1 MSYIVVYQRGDGS
14 SGLEE
19 CADLELAVVAA
30 ERLRN
35 VDDVES
41 PRIFK
46 TEEIH
51 FDFRPYYRVEVSKAA
66 DPVVSAPSETASVPE
81 VALDPWAEA
90 EIPPAPSAPP
100 VDRVADVEPPAVPAE
115 ASAEIPAEVAAETEV
130 ETHAEPGSTDIAAE
144 EPVPDPVD
152 EPDSRGLFSGE
163 HIPDP
168 PQEFP
173 AVTHLA
179 DDVNEAVPPRRGLFG
194 R

>member
-1 MSYIVVYQRGDGS
+1 MTYIVVYQRGDGS

-19 CADLELAVVAA
+19 CTDLEVAVVAA

-51 FDFRPYYRVEVSKAA
+51 FDFRPYYRVEVSRET
-66 DPVVSAPSETASVPE
+66 DPVVSAPLESARIPDVP
-81 VALDPWAEA
+81 LDPWAEV
-90 EIPPAPSAPP
+90 EIPSAF
-100 VDRVADVEPPAVPAE
+100 PAE
-115 ASAEIPAEVAAETEV
+115 DLVDIKPPSVPEEAVVEAAADAEV
-130 ETHAEPGSTDIAAE
+130 ETPVEPDHAEIVSE
-144 EPVPDPVD
+144 EPAPEPVD
-152 EPDSRGLFSGE
+152 EPDSRGLFSEE
-163 HIPDP
+163 HIPNP

-179 DDVNEAVPPRRGLFG
+179 EDVSEAVPPRRGLFG

>member
-19 CADLELAVVAA
+19 CTDLELAVVAA

-51 FDFRPYYRVEVSKAA
+51 FDFRPYYRVEVSKEA
-66 DPVVSAPSETASVPE
+66 DPVVSAPLGTARVPE
-81 VALDPWAEA
+81 VPLDPWAEA
-90 EIPPAPSAPP
+90 EIPPAPPAPP
-100 VDRVADVEPPAVPAE
+100 VDQVADVEPPAVPAE
-115 ASAEIPAEVAAETEV
+115 EAAEIPSEADV
-130 ETHAEPGSTDIAAE
+130 EPSSSEIAAE
-144 EPVPDPVD
+144 EPAPEPVD

-173 AVTHLA
+173 AVTQLA
-179 DDVNEAVPPRRGLFG
+179 EDVSEAVPPRRGLFG

>member
-19 CADLELAVVAA
+19 CTDFELAVVAA

-51 FDFRPYYRVEVSKAA
+51 FDFRPYYRVEVSKEA
-66 DPVVSAPSETASVPE
+66 DPVASAL
-81 VALDPWAEA
+81 LDPWAEA
-90 EIPPAPSAPP
+90 E
-100 VDRVADVEPPAVPAE
+100 ADVETR
-115 ASAEIPAEVAAETEV
+115 AA
-130 ETHAEPGSTDIAAE
+130 PGSTEIVAE
-144 EPVPDPVD
+144 DPTPEPVD
-152 EPDSRGLFSGE
+152 EPDSRGSFSGE

-173 AVTHLA
+173 AVTHLTE
-179 DDVNEAVPPRRGLFG
+179 DVSDVVPPRRGLFG

>member
-1 MSYIVVYQRGDGS
+1 MTYIVVYQRADGS

-19 CADLELAVVAA
+19 CTDLELAVVAA

-46 TEEIH
+46 TEEVH
-51 FDFRPYYRVEVSKAA
+51 FDFRPYYRVEVARET
-66 DPVVSAPSETASVPE
+66 DPVVSAPLEAAPIPD

-90 EIPPAPSAPP
+90 EIPPALPAEDLS
-100 VDRVADVEPPAVPAE
+100 DVEPPSAPVE
-115 ASAEIPAEVAAETEV
+115 APVEAAADAEV
-130 ETHAEPGSTDIAAE
+130 ETPVEPESTEIVAE
-144 EPVPDPVD
+144 EPAPEPVS
-152 EPDSRGLFSGE
+152 EPDSQGLFSGE

-168 PQEFP
+168 PPEFP
-173 AVTHLA
+173 AVGHLA
-179 DDVNEAVPPRRGLFG
+179 EDVNEAVPPRRGLFG

>member
-1 MSYIVVYQRGDGS
+1 MTYIVVYQRGDGS

-19 CADLELAVVAA
+19 CTDLELAVVAA

-51 FDFRPYYRVEVSKAA
+51 FEFRPYYRVEVARET
-66 DPVVSAPSETASVPE
+66 DPAVSAPLESARIPYVSV
-81 VALDPWAEA
+81 DPWAEA
-90 EIPPAPSAPP
+90 EIPEAFPAKDL
-100 VDRVADVEPPAVPAE
+100 VDVKRSSVPEEAAVE
-115 ASAEIPAEVAAETEV
+115 AAGDAEV
-130 ETHAEPGSTDIAAE
+130 ETPVEPNRAEIVSE
-144 EPVPDPVD
+144 EPASEPVD
-152 EPDSRGLFSGE
+152 EPDSRGPFSEE

-168 PQEFP
+168 RQEFP

-179 DDVNEAVPPRRGLFG
+179 EDVSEAVPPRRGLFG

>member
-41 PRIFK
+41 PRILK

-51 FDFRPYYRVEVSKAA
+51 FDFRPYYRVEVSKEA
-66 DPVVSAPSETASVPE
+66 DPAVSAPLETAPVPG
-81 VALDPWAEA
+81 VPLDPWAEA
-90 EIPPAPSAPP
+90 EISPAPP
-100 VDRVADVEPPAVPAE
+100 VDQVADVEPAAVPVE
-115 ASAEIPAEVAAETEV
+115 AAAGIPTEADV
-130 ETHAEPGSTDIAAE
+130 EPGSSDIAAE
-144 EPVPDPVD
+144 ELTPEPVD
-152 EPDSRGLFSGE
+152 EPDSHGLFSGE

-168 PQEFP
+168 RQEFP
-173 AVTHLA
+173 AVTQLA
-179 DDVNEAVPPRRGLFG
+179 EDVSDAAPPRRGLFG